1 MKGTVSKMKKMLRT
15 AIAMIVLAAMA
26 LSMVACGGE
35 SATTTT
41 AAGTEAPTVTTA
53 AGDST
58 TAAPVTTVAPVTT
71 AAPVTDAKAGGP
83 YDFYAEEEV
92 IDFCGYTFVNN
103 NGMASI
109 DDNGHVVADS
119 RLTMLSSWDAVMY
132 KGKITGEFTSAAG
145 NQSNDNGIVFNLQG
159 AGIKGLS
166 EDPDFK
172 DNNEY
177 FFENTYTYYFFLM
190 SDGQYPGLAKV
201 YHNTTAWSWLKLS
214 SLDEMAALGIEYA
227 HGDTFTL
234 SAETDGAGNIK
245 CYFNDTLIIECTD
258 DDPIVG
264 GGGFGARL
272 EEIGVTLNSIKIE
285 PAD

>member
-35 SATTTT
+35 GAQTTAAKTEAPAVTTT
-41 AAGTEAPTVTTA
+41 AADKTEAPE
-53 AGDST
+53 
-58 TAAPVTTVAPVTT
+58 VTTV
-71 AAPVTDAKAGGP
+71 APVTDAKAGGP

-109 DDNGHVVADS
+109 DDDGHVVADA
-119 RLTMLSSWDAVMY
+119 RVTMISSWDAVMY
-132 KGKITGEFTSAAG
+132 KGKITAEFTSAAG
-145 NQSNDNGIVFNLQG
+145 NASNDNGIVFNLEG
-159 AGIKGLS
+159 AGVKGLS

-177 FFENTYTYYFFLM
+177 FFETTYTYYFFLM
-190 SDGQYPGLAKV
+190 SDGGYPGLAKV

-214 SLDEMAALGIEYA
+214 STDELAALGLEYT

-245 CYFNDTLIIECTD
+245 CYLNDVLVIEYTD

-272 EEIGVTLNSIKIE
+272 EEIGVTLNNIKIE